1 MSVRPTAL
9 RAPSDQNEPWG
20 ALLVI
25 CLGFFMIMLDTTIV
39 YVATPSMI
47 TSLHTSLD
55 AILWVFNGYLLS
67 YAVLLIT
74 AGRLGDLWGPRTL
87 FIAGLVVFTLSSA
100 ACGLSTTAEQLIV
113 ARVVQGIGGAMLAP
127 QSLAMLTLLFP
138 RERMGAALGVWG
150 SVIGISTVAGPTIG
164 GWIITNWEWRWIFFV
179 NVPVGVLAL
188 IGALAIVPDVRSGRR
203 HRLDLVGVALSALSL
218 LAVTYGLIEGQRYDW
233 GMIAGPISI
242 PLVIGTGAVLA
253 VVFVLYEARQAEP
266 LMPLHLF
273 TIRNFTLMNAAG
285 AAIAFAMAGIF
296 LSVTIYLQSVLGMSA
311 LAAGLTVA
319 PMSVMSGV
327 VAPLAGRL
335 ADRLGGKYLLIAG
348 LLIFAVG
355 TYWIVAAAGLSS
367 TWLTFL
373 PGFLV
378 GGFGMGLIFAPM
390 TTLAMRDI
398 HGHEAGAASGVLN
411 TMRQLGNVIGSAV
424 IGAVLQAQ
432 LALTLRSE
440 AIAHASAL
448 PPSFRQPFV
457 DGFAAAAKS
466 GFQVGAGE
474 SGAQLPSGLPAPLAA
489 LLQRLAHEVF
499 AAGFL
504 DAMRPTVMIGVAVLV
519 AAAVGCLLVVQRPR
533 ADRAEAD
540 GEAVAAAG

>member
-1 MSVRPTAL
+1 MPAARD
-9 RAPSDQNEPWG
+9 RRGEPWG

-47 TSLHTSLD
+47 TSLNTSLD

-74 AGRLGDLWGPRTL
+74 AGRLGDLFGARTL

-100 ACGLSTTAEQLIV
+100 ACGLSSTAEQLIL

-138 RERMGAALGVWG
+138 RERMGTALGVWG

-164 GWIITNWEWRWIFFV
+164 GWIVTNWEWRWIFFV
-179 NVPVGVLAL
+179 NVPVGIVAL

-203 HRLDLVGVALSALSL
+203 HRLDLAGVGLSSVSL

-233 GMIAGPISI
+233 GTIAGPITI
-242 PLVIGTGAVLA
+242 PLVIGLGVALA
-253 VVFVLYEARQAEP
+253 VAFVLYEARQAEP

-273 TIRNFTLMNAAG
+273 AIRNFTLMNVVG
-285 AAIAFAMAGIF
+285 AALAFAMAGIF

-311 LAAGLTVA
+311 LEAGLTVA
-319 PMSVMSGV
+319 PMSLMSGIL
-327 VAPLAGRL
+327 APVAGRL

-348 LLIFAVG
+348 LLIFAGG
-355 TYWIVAAAGLSS
+355 TYWIVEAAGLSS

-378 GGFGMGLIFAPM
+378 AGLGMGLIFAPM

-398 HGHEAGAASGVLN
+398 HGHDAGAASGVIN

-432 LALTLRSE
+432 LAVSLRSE
-440 AIAHASAL
+440 AVAQASAL
-448 PPSFRQPFV
+448 PAAFRQPFV

-474 SGAQLPSGLPAPLAA
+474 TGARLPAGLPAQIAA

-504 DAMRPTVMIGVAVLV
+504 DAMRPSVLVGVATLVL
-519 AAAVGCLLVVQRPR
+519 AAAACLLVVQRPR
-533 ADRAEAD
+533 ARRAEVD
-540 GEAVAAAG
+540 GEAAAAAG